1 MATPC
6 LSGKPL
12 EIHENYF
19 YEMTVTH
26 TIRIGTGYDV
36 HRLVEGRK
44 LILGG
49 VEIPFEKGVLG
60 HSDGDALTHAICD
73 ALLGAAALGDIGQHF
88 PDTDSQYAGANSLI
102 FLEAICKKLALAGF
116 RVGNVDVTIVL
127 QKPKLA
133 PHIQQMRLNL
143 AQTMNCDLGQ
153 VSVKATTTEGLGFTG
168 TGEGVAVQ
176 AVALIVPDGR

>member
-1 MATPC
+1 MLKIFP
-6 LSGKPL
+6 
-12 EIHENYF
+12 
-19 YEMTVTH
+19 
-26 TIRIGTGYDV
+26 RIGTGYDV
-36 HRLVEGRK
+36 HRLVEGRA